1 MLLVRTAPV
10 DTKTERGS
18 LCALNFMFADV
29 QVTVLLLGQA
39 VTRCLDMKDVF
50 DRDTATNVLGRLVE
64 EQELPTLIVR
74 TLINVWHAHTELQR
88 WGFTV
93 ICPVH

>member
-1 MLLVRTAPV
+1 MARFGT
-10 DTKTERGS
+10 
-18 LCALNFMFADV
+18 

-39 VTRCLDMKDVF
+39 VTRCLDMKDIF

-88 WGFTV
+88 YLFHSIMKLWVSVPDFTAFSRL
-93 ICPVH
+93 